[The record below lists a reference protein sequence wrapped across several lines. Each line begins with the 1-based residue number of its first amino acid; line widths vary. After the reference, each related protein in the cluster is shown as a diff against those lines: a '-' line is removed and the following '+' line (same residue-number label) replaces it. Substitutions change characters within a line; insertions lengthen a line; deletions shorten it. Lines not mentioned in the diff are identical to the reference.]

1 MTDITTTITAVTVY
15 EDRAQ
20 VTRVGKARLAAGA
33 NVLVLGGL
41 PTSLDAGSVRVKGRG
56 NGARIAGSEVASAYL
71 TTPVSGNAA
80 ALQAAL
86 EGLRDQ
92 DTAILDD
99 LAAVADQ
106 LEMLKALRDHSGP
119 RFAKAIAS
127 GKATIDTMRPVA
139 GFLAGGF
146 SEALARK
153 RDLNAKR
160 RDLAREIKAAEERL
174 RQAGSTARVE
184 TREIRIDVDATS
196 DAEAELEVTYVVDGA
211 WWVPIYD
218 ARLSGTKLSVTYFAQ
233 VRQTTGENWPACAL
247 SLSTAQTGTGGDIPE
262 LDPWYIAKYAPP
274 VPMPKRMMTRQAMA
288 APDDLAVSSAPM
300 PAMSVNESSFDYA
313 RMPEPQA
320 VVENNGIAVTYR
332 AQRPVAIASDGT
344 QRKVLI
350 GEAVLDA
357 ALDYVSVPKLSEDAY
372 LRAKVKNTS
381 ELVFLPGSANVF
393 HDEEMVG
400 TSTFEEPVMK
410 NSDIELQMGVDDRI
424 RISRELT
431 QRDTGKTLIGNTRRL
446 TFGYRIKVSN
456 TRDSA
461 VKLSA
466 QDQMPVSRHED
477 IKVRLAE
484 ALPRP
489 IEVTDLNLLKWELD
503 VPAGA
508 SREITFTYTVEHP
521 RDMQVT
527 GLE

>member
-1 MTDITTTITAVTVY
+1 
-15 EDRAQ
+15 
-20 VTRVGKARLAAGA
+20 
-33 NVLVLGGL
+33 
-41 PTSLDAGSVRVKGRG
+41 
-56 NGARIAGSEVASAYL
+56 
-71 TTPVSGNAA
+71 
-80 ALQAAL
+80 
-86 EGLRDQ
+86 
-92 DTAILDD
+92 
-99 LAAVADQ
+99 
-106 LEMLKALRDHSGP
+106 
-119 RFAKAIAS
+119 
-127 GKATIDTMRPVA
+127 
-139 GFLAGGF
+139 
-146 SEALARK
+146 
-153 RDLNAKR
+153 
-160 RDLAREIKAAEERL
+160 
-174 RQAGSTARVE
+174 
-184 TREIRIDVDATS
+184 
-196 DAEAELEVTYVVDGA
+196 
-211 WWVPIYD
+211 
-218 ARLSGTKLSVTYFAQ
+218 
-233 VRQTTGENWPACAL
+233 
-247 SLSTAQTGTGGDIPE
+247 
-262 LDPWYIAKYAPP
+262 
-274 VPMPKRMMTRQAMA
+274 
-288 APDDLAVSSAPM
+288 
-300 PAMSVNESSFDYA
+300 
-313 RMPEPQA
+313 
-320 VVENNGIAVTYR
+320 
-332 AQRPVAIASDGT
+332 
-344 QRKVLI
+344 
-350 GEAVLDA
+350 
-357 ALDYVSVPKLSEDAY
+357 LSEDAY